1 MENLGLVR
9 RRSSAFGRRRIS
21 IRRPSIRR
29 SPIRRPS
36 VSIRRPP
43 TINQRKPLVSMVP
56 QKRKVMPKV
65 MARARIANLRNRPTI
80 FARKPFTISRPS
92 SRYYRTT
99 RRPSI
104 LMKYNRP
111 SVDYSSRYRSER
123 AKNRS
128 LTIALSKQKASAKLA
143 EAKHKK
149 IGKEWDAEKDR
160 YNRSPG
166 YVYDR
171 FADHM
176 NKRYVKAT
184 KVISPGINGI
194 GGLEEKL
201 SWTGAGLLGLLFVG
215 LIIGRVE

>member
-1 MENLGLVR
+1 
-9 RRSSAFGRRRIS
+9 
-21 IRRPSIRR
+21 
-29 SPIRRPS
+29 
-36 VSIRRPP
+36 
-43 TINQRKPLVSMVP
+43 
-56 QKRKVMPKV
+56 
-65 MARARIANLRNRPTI
+65 MASKQIAMSRAKPTI
-80 FARKPFTISRPS
+80 FAQKPFTLSRSS
-92 SRYYRTT
+92 SRFYRTT

-128 LTIALSKQKASAKLA
+128 LTVALSKQRASEKLA

-149 IGKEWDAEKDR
+149 QGKEWQDEKDR

-166 YVYDR
+166 YVYDK

-176 NKRYVKAT
+176 NKRYVGAT
-184 KVISPGINGI
+184 KVISPGIDGI
-194 GGLEEKL
+194 GGLEENL